1 MPTTH
6 FCTLLIPEPTLIGN
20 FSILVRC
27 QWGKII
33 SKHSYFDTAMCF
45 LKLGLNLKF
54 SAQESDL
61 APFVGNGTRVKA
73 PFEIKLR
80 LGISGPFISFSFSN
94 VMLTFSSVFIT
105 EGF

>member
-6 FCTLLIPEPTLIGN
+6 FCTLPIPEPTLIGN

-33 SKHSYFDTAMCF
+33 SKHSYFDTAMCS

-61 APFVGNGTRVKA
+61 APFVGNGTRDKA
-73 PFEIKLR
+73 PFEIKLS
-80 LGISGPFISFSFSN
+80 LGISS
-94 VMLTFSSVFIT
+94 
-105 EGF
+105 